1 MMNCHVLFIAYASS
15 DLLNFWPYHG
25 VFEVDSA
32 SLDPREPISECFKIR
47 PTAPFRDI
55 VKMAHFSLFG
65 TFQAGF
71 QLKQCQKR

>member
-1 MMNCHVLFIAYASS
+1 MLS
-15 DLLNFWPYHG
+15 FWPYHG

-32 SLDPREPISECFKIR
+32 SLDPREPISGYQKMQR
-47 PTAPFRDI
+47 TARFRDI
-55 VKMAHFSLFG
+55 VQMAHFSLFD